1 MGRNKANN
9 KKVAPGASKPKTT
22 LNKSK
27 KANNVFKVAN
37 SSKGK
42 GKKPKE
48 VQGKL
53 KQVSVAQTEASAKR
67 DTATYKLEFQI
78 KESVK
83 DKQEKLDASLKT
95 LHKDMVVKKPKA
107 AVAPIKDSRKKPANA
122 KKVSETLGK
131 LKF

>member
-9 KKVAPGASKPKTT
+9 KKVAPGASKPKTP
-22 LNKSK
+22 LNQSK
-27 KANNVFKVAN
+27 KAKNVFKVAN

-53 KQVSVAQTEASAKR
+53 KQVSVWRRRETGSVAVTH
-67 DTATYKLEFQI
+67 KLELQI
-78 KESVK
+78 KEAVK

>member
-9 KKVAPGASKPKTT
+9 KKVAPGAAKPKTP

-27 KANNVFKVAN
+27 KAKNVFKVADN
-37 SSKGK
+37 KKGK

-53 KQVSVAQTEASAKR
+53 KQ
-67 DTATYKLEFQI
+67 I

-83 DKQEKLDASLKT
+83 AKQEKVDASLKT
-95 LHKDMVVKKPKA
+95 LHKDLVVKKPKP
-107 AVAPIKDSRKKPANA
+107 AVAPIKNQKKKAANA
-122 KKVSETLGK
+122 QKVSDTLGK

>member
-9 KKVAPGASKPKTT
+9 KKVAPGASKPKTP

-53 KQVSVAQTEASAKR
+53 KQ
-67 DTATYKLEFQI
+67 I

-107 AVAPIKDSRKKPANA
+107 VVAPIKDNRKKPANA

>member
-9 KKVAPGASKPKTT
+9 KKVTPGAAKPKTA

-27 KANNVFKVAN
+27 KAKNVFKVADGN
-37 SSKGK
+37 KGK

-53 KQVSVAQTEASAKR
+53 KQ
-67 DTATYKLEFQI
+67 I

-83 DKQEKLDASLKT
+83 AKQEKVDASLKT
-95 LHKDMVVKKPKA
+95 LHKDLVVKKPKA
-107 AVAPIKDSRKKPANA
+107 PVAPIKNNKKKGANA
-122 KKVSETLGK
+122 QKVSDTLGK